1 MLNPGRQH
9 GVSLIEVMIGLTL
22 AGILIAMGIPAFQTG
37 TQNRQIRGTADAIQ
51 NGLVLAR
58 TEALRR
64 NRIIKFTLGGTPGT
78 WVVGCE
84 SVDTTIVDG
93 QEACPETIQS
103 RTGNDTTGSVAVQVT
118 QRDAA
123 GGGTTEVP
131 GEVWLNAMGRT
142 KGGTLPAD
150 KIMVFQVT
158 HPGAGACAA
167 DGGEMRCLNVVMTPM
182 GQIRMCDPATA
193 APDPRACP
201 W

>member
-1 MLNPGRQH
+1 MLNPGRQR
-9 GVSLIEVMIGLTL
+9 GVSLVEVMIGVTL

-37 TQNRQIRGTADAIQ
+37 MQNRQIRGTADAIQ

-64 NRIIKFTLGGTPGT
+64 NRIVKFTLGPAGGT

-103 RTGNDTTGSVAVQVT
+103 RAGNDTTGGVAVQVL
-118 QRDAA
+118 QMDA
-123 GGGTTEVP
+123 GGGDPTEVP
-131 GEVWLNAMGRT
+131 GELWLNAMGRT
-142 KGGTLPAD
+142 KSGTLPAD
-150 KIMVFQVT
+150 KMMVFQVT
-158 HPGAGACAA
+158 HPSAGACAR
-167 DGGEMRCLNVVMTPM
+167 DGGQLRCLNVVMTAM
-182 GQIRMCDPATA
+182 GQVRMCDPATS